1 MSAEDRYR
9 ELAPLAGL
17 DALDGEEAFEF
28 RQHLAACAE
37 CRAELAAY
45 ETVAGALGTTA
56 TPIPPPAG
64 LRERVLAAAG
74 AAAARPVR
82 PPRAGRLR
90 WPGALAAAAA
100 VALALALL
108 VTRAQ
113 LQRERERAQALAG
126 EADWARRALADL
138 QQALAEARSVRDL
151 VAHPDSRLTLLAGLQ
166 PAPGARGRVVWSS
179 ATREAVLIASG
190 LQRPPE
196 GKAYEVWV
204 IGEAN
209 RPVPAGV
216 FQPAPDGTALFRLPR
231 VEETARPR
239 TFAVTLEP
247 AAGSPS
253 PTGAMVLAGA
263 VS

>member
-9 ELAPLAGL
+9 ELAPLAAL
-17 DALDGEEAFEF
+17 DALDGEDALEF
-28 RQHLAACAE
+28 RVHLATCAD
-37 CRAELAAY
+37 CRAEMAAY
-45 ETVAGALGTTA
+45 AVVGGAIGAGVKHV
-56 TPIPPPAG
+56 PPPAG
-64 LRERVLAAAG
+64 LRGRVLAAAG
-74 AAAARPVR
+74 AAPMDRAR
-82 PPRAGRLR
+82 PPRSQSFL
-90 WPGALAAAAA
+90 WVGALATAAT

-108 VTRAQ
+108 VTRGQ
-113 LQRERERAQALAG
+113 LRQERERAAALAA
-126 EADWARRALADL
+126 EAEQARRELADL
-138 QQALAEARSVRDL
+138 QQVLAEARSVRDL
-151 VAHPDSRLTLLAGLQ
+151 VAQPDSRLTLLAGLP
-166 PAPGARGRVVWSS
+166 PAPGARARVVWNAS
-179 ATREAVLIASG
+179 TREAVLIASG

-216 FQPAPDGTALFRLPR
+216 FQPAGDGTALVWLPR

-247 AAGSPS
+247 AAGSAS
-253 PTGAMVLAGA
+253 PTGPMVLAGA